1 MADDDLR
8 RYAEHPDRQL
18 RNRIVTEHLD
28 LAVSIAGRY
37 GGRGVPDDDLRQ
49 VAMLA
54 LLAAVDGFDP
64 DRGVPFTAYAS
75 RVVDGRLK
83 QWFRDGTWM
92 VRVPRPARDRAT
104 EARRA
109 VARLEQ
115 RLGRSP
121 TVPELAAELDATE
134 DEVVEALD
142 ASAVYRVEAL
152 DTPEGSIDPGGAD
165 AGLSGL
171 ADRLDLAE
179 AVAQLPD
186 AEAEVVAAVFVDG
199 LTQREAAARLG
210 ISQMQVSRLQ
220 RRALSRLRA
229 RLAD

>member
-28 LAVSIAGRY
+28 LAAAIAGRY
-37 GGRGVPDDDLRQ
+37 AGRGVPTDDLRQ

-64 DRGVPFTAYAS
+64 ERGVPFTAYAS
-75 RVVDGRLK
+75 QVIDGRLK

-142 ASAVYRVEAL
+142 ASTVYRVETL
-152 DTPEGSIDPGGAD
+152 DTPDRIDPGGVDADLAGLVDRIDLAD
-165 AGLSGL
+165 AIAL
-171 ADRLDLAE
+171 
-179 AVAQLPD
+179 LPE
-186 AEAEVVAAVFVDG
+186 AEAEVVAAVFGDG

-220 RRALSRLRA
+220 RRALGRLRA